1 MQRRRRKGQYKP
13 KKNEDR
19 NPKDSWGSKERKPSR
34 SKIKR
39 NIRDGKVESPDDI
52 EWMEYDDN

>member
-1 MQRRRRKGQYKP
+1 MQRRRRKGQYKT
-13 KKNEDR
+13 KKDEDR
-19 NPKDSWGSKERKPSR
+19 SPKDEWGPKQKKPSR

-39 NIRDGKVESPDDI
+39 QLKDGKVESTDDI